1 MYNGGGVL
9 GSGLGAGGGVG
20 AAAMAGHGSLG
31 SMGELAHT
39 GFSVVTPTLGGLA
52 LVIGGSLLRRTA
64 RVQAA
69 GLGPLGGVHDLG

>member
-1 MYNGGGVL
+1 MYNAGGVL
-9 GSGLGAGGGVG
+9 GGGILGGGTLGA
-20 AAAMAGHGSLG
+20 ATMANHGSLG

-39 GFSVVTPTLGGLA
+39 GFTVVTPTVGGLA
-52 LVIGGSLLRRTA
+52 LVIGGYLLRRTA